1 MRKSGMPPKHLFPIR
16 RLGDLLCQLE
26 CAGGIREAGVGQS
39 CVRHRHGMLLPRVP
53 AKPLNVDAQNAPRVK
68 EYSAPRSGQRMVAEL
83 LAHDDPSLRTDRFAR
98 SVYVYYVLASV
109 TLMRR
114 SLDTTALLYTAVSPV
129 CGVWTVRPGGW
140 GGENSLINF
149 IRTNLDIL
157 LSTAAPALAAYP
169 DRALGEEYSRRW
181 PCGLRHWQQLWRP
194 APGPAS
200 SRHPRR

>member
-53 AKPLNVDAQNAPRVK
+53 AKPLNVDARNAPRVK

-98 SVYVYYVLASV
+98 SVYVYVRVGLC
-109 TLMRR
+109 
-114 SLDTTALLYTAVSPV
+114 YTDAAFSGLCGLSRLPV
-129 CGVWTVRPGGW
+129 CGEHCQWCVDCAREA
-140 GGENSLINF
+140 GEAKTL
-149 IRTNLDIL
+149 
-157 LSTAAPALAAYP
+157 
-169 DRALGEEYSRRW
+169 
-181 PCGLRHWQQLWRP
+181 
-194 APGPAS
+194 
-200 SRHPRR
+200 

>member
-53 AKPLNVDAQNAPRVK
+53 ARPLNVDARNAPRVK

-98 SVYVYYVLASV
+98 SVYVYVRVGLC
-109 TLMRR
+109 
-114 SLDTTALLYTAVSPV
+114 YT
-129 CGVWTVRPGGW
+129 
-140 GGENSLINF
+140 
-149 IRTNLDIL
+149 D
-157 LSTAAPALAAYP
+157 AAF
-169 DRALGEEYSRRW
+169 S
-181 PCGLRHWQQLWRP
+181 GL
-194 APGPAS
+194 
-200 SRHPRR
+200 